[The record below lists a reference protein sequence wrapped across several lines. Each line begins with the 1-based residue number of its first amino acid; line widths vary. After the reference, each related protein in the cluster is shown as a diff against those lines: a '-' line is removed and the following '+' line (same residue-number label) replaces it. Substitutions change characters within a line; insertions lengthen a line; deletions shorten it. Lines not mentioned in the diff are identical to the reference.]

1 MAQALLLH
9 EVGEHARVRGQAGDG
24 DADVGVDGEEFL
36 LVRGEFFGISLRV
49 DVRVSFMVVVMGVR
63 GGVSMGRWCGSYL
76 DGYEHC
82 MCLACY
88 SHDDGALLD
97 CLCGVF
103 DLEDPALWRAG
114 GLRLG

>member
-1 MAQALLLH
+1 MAEALLLH

-36 LVRGEFFGISLRV
+36 LVRGEFFGISLRA
-49 DVRVSFMVVVMGVR
+49 DVRISSWSLPLGVGR
-63 GGVSMGRWCGSYL
+63 GASTEWWCQSYL
-76 DGYEHC
+76 DGHEHC

-88 SHDDGALLD
+88 SYDDGTLLD
-97 CLCGVF
+97 CLCGIF

-114 GLRLG
+114 RLSSG